1 MKVEDIALT
10 VFAALV
16 QKVHAYGADDSDRKK
31 LVATAFLYA
40 DAFKAALDARAT
52 NVALPALK

>member
-31 LVATAFLYA
+31 VAAMSFLYA
-40 DAFKAALDARAT
+40 DAFKAALDAR
-52 NVALPALK
+52 VAAAAPAA